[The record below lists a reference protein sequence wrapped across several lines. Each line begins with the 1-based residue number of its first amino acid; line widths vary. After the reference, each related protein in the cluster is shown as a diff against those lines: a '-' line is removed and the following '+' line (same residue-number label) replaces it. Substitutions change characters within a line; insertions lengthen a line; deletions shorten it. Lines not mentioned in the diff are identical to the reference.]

1 MGAIDPF
8 LDHMAE
14 KNASDLYFTTGA
26 PPSVKI
32 DGVTRPITRSVL
44 KPGSIKEIAYEIM
57 SEEQRSR
64 FERYLEMNL
73 GLTRETGRFRVNIYF
88 QRGEVSMVVRYIKS
102 QIPGINDLGL
112 PRVLEDIVML
122 KQGLILVVGSTGSG
136 KSTSLAAMLENR
148 NNRKTGHILTV
159 EDPIEYLFTHDKSII
174 GQREVGLDTLSYEN
188 ALREAMREAPDVI
201 MIGEIRDRRTMEAA
215 ISYADT
221 GHLCLSTLHAVNAYQ
236 ALDRIINMFPPD
248 AKNQVLMDLSLNL
261 NSIVSQ
267 RLVQGKTGVRYPAV
281 EVMIRSPYIAEL
293 IRRGDIHEIKDI
305 MAKGGRDGM
314 QTFDQSL
321 YELYKANKIELET
334 ALENADSRGDLEWQI
349 NFGGGAGK
357 LTMNDEADAL
367 EMPTMLD
374 PGITQ
379 LNQNRPKSE
388 GEGSSAEAPK
398 QDAAPP
404 KLDETVVIKPGD
416 SPLNS

>member
-1 MGAIDPF
+1 MSSLDPF
-8 LDHMAE
+8 LKHMAE
-14 KNASDLYFTTGA
+14 KNASDLFLTTGA

-32 DGVTRPITRSVL
+32 DGVTRPVTRSIL
-44 KPGSIKEIAYEIM
+44 KSGSVKDIAYEVM
-57 SEEQRSR
+57 SDEQCAR

-73 GLTRETGRFRVNIYF
+73 GLTRDTGRFRVNIYY

-102 QIPGINDLGL
+102 DIPTITTLGL
-112 PRVLEDIVML
+112 PPVLETLVKA

-136 KSTSLAAMLENR
+136 KSTTLASMLQNR
-148 NNRKTGHILTV
+148 NEDKSGHILTV
-159 EDPIEYLFTHDKSII
+159 EDPIEYMFTHKKSIV

-201 MIGEIRDRRTMEAA
+201 MIGEVRDRRTMEAA

-221 GHLCLSTLHAVNAYQ
+221 GHLCLTTLHAVNAYQ

-261 NSIVSQ
+261 SSIISQ
-267 RLVQGKTGVRYPAV
+267 RLVQGIDGGRHAAV

-321 YELYKANKIELET
+321 YHLYKNNLITLET

-357 LTMNDEADAL
+357 LTMNDDVENL
-367 EMPTMLD
+367 EVPTL
-374 PGITQ
+374 PQ
-379 LNQNRPKSE
+379 
-388 GEGSSAEAPK
+388 
-398 QDAAPP
+398 
-404 KLDETVVIKPGD
+404 
-416 SPLNS
+416 